1 MSSMNSP
8 RAIAVTYLFVP
19 GNRPERFDKALAT
32 GADAVILDLEDAV
45 APDDKARARS
55 NVREW
60 IAGHSG
66 AVPRTVVRIN
76 DAATRWFAADL
87 GMLRETGTA
96 FAMLPK
102 AEREEQVATVMA
114 ALGAQGRLLPI
125 IETAQGLENVES
137 VARAPGVERLVFG
150 TLDYG
155 VDLDLSG
162 DERGLVYP
170 SARIA
175 IASRCA
181 GIASPVAGV
190 TPAID
195 DDARLVADLAFARA
209 FGFGAKLCIH
219 PRQVGVVRNAMR
231 PTVDELAWARRVLAA
246 AEHSEGAVQVDGKM
260 VDRPVI
266 QKARGILER
275 AAE

>member
-1 MSSMNSP
+1 MMKLP
-8 RAIAVTYLFVP
+8 ITYLFVP
-19 GNRPERFDKALAT
+19 GNRPERFDKALAA

-45 APDDKARARS
+45 APDDKARARA

-60 IAGHSG
+60 IGGHPDVRS
-66 AVPRTVVRIN
+66 RTVVRIN
-76 DAATRWFAADL
+76 DSTTAWFADDL
-87 GMLRETGTA
+87 DMLREASVA
-96 FAMLPK
+96 FSMLPK
-102 AEREEQVATVMA
+102 AEREEQVATVVA

-162 DERGLVYP
+162 DERGLAYP

-175 IASRCA
+175 LASRCA
-181 GIASPVAGV
+181 GIGSPIAGV
-190 TPAID
+190 TPEID

-231 PTVDELAWARRVLAA
+231 PTADELAWARRVLAA
-246 AEHSEGAVQVDGKM
+246 AERSEGAVQVDGKM

-266 QKARGILER
+266 QKARAILER

>member
-1 MSSMNSP
+1 MASQP
-8 RAIAVTYLFVP
+8 GIVITYIFVP
-19 GNRPERFDKALAT
+19 GNRPERFDKALAS

-45 APDDKARARS
+45 APDDKARARA

-60 IAGHSG
+60 IAGHPDAAS
-66 AVPRTVVRIN
+66 RTVVRIN
-76 DAATRWFAADL
+76 DAATQWFAADL

-102 AEREEQVATVMA
+102 AEREEQVAAVMA
-114 ALGAQGRLLPI
+114 ALGARGRLLPI

-162 DERGLVYP
+162 DERGLIYP

-195 DDARLVADLAFARA
+195 DDARLIADLAFARA

-219 PRQVGVVRNAMR
+219 PRQVGVVQNAMR
-231 PTVDELAWARRVLAA
+231 PTVDELAWARRVLSA

-266 QKARGILER
+266 LKARGILER

>member
-19 GNRPERFDKALAT
+19 GNRPERFDKALAA

-45 APDDKARARS
+45 APDDKARARA

-60 IAGHSG
+60 IAAHPDAAS
-66 AVPRTVVRIN
+66 RTVVRIN
-76 DAATRWFAADL
+76 DAATQWFAADL

-114 ALGAQGRLLPI
+114 ALGARGRLLPI

-175 IASRCA
+175 TASRCA

-195 DDARLVADLAFARA
+195 DDARLIADLAFARA

-219 PRQVGVVRNAMR
+219 PRQVGVVQNAMR
-231 PTVDELAWARRVLAA
+231 PTVDELAWARRVLSA

>member
-1 MSSMNSP
+1 MGSQP
-8 RAIAVTYLFVP
+8 GIVVTYLFVP
-19 GNRPERFDKALAT
+19 GNRPERFDKALAS

-45 APDDKARARS
+45 APDDKARARA
-55 NVREW
+55 NIGEW
-60 IAGHSG
+60 IDGHPD
-66 AVPRTVVRIN
+66 AAPRVVVRIN
-76 DAATRWFAADL
+76 DSATPWFAGDL
-87 GMLRETGTA
+87 DLLRASGISV
-96 FAMLPK
+96 AMLPK
-102 AEREEQVATVMA
+102 AERGEQVAAVVA
-114 ALGAQGRLLPI
+114 AIGAHGRVLPI
-125 IETAQGLENVES
+125 IETAQGLANVDE
-137 VARAPGVERLVFG
+137 VARAPGVQRLVFG

-190 TPAID
+190 TPSID
-195 DDARLVADLAFARA
+195 DDARVLADLAFARA

-219 PRQVGVVRNAMR
+219 PRQVGVVRNAMQ
-231 PTVDELAWARRVLAA
+231 PTEDEIAWARKVLAA
-246 AEHSEGAVQVDGKM
+246 AERSEGAVQVDGKM

-266 QKARGILER
+266 RKAQSIVDR
-275 AAE
+275 AAD